1 MIKVIQIVS
10 ERLPE
15 LKLILVSAIISMM
28 SYVNTRDIL
37 MFLLEQLIL
46 KSENEI
52 QETVIASA
60 SKDEIKVIIQ
70 ALIHFVVKYPE
81 ISDQSMNILK
91 LIAKVNDTEIDMQQ
105 LCLKECLN
113 IIKMKIYETHTIIYI
128 LNSFAA

>member
-1 MIKVIQIVS
+1 MIRVIQIVS
-10 ERLPE
+10 QQLPE
-15 LKLILVSAIISMM
+15 LKLILISAIISMM

-52 QETVIASA
+52 QEEVIASA
-60 SKDEIKVIIQ
+60 SRDEIKVIIQ

-91 LIAKVNDTEIDMQQ
+91 LIAKVNDTEIDMQ
-105 LCLKECLN
+105 
-113 IIKMKIYETHTIIYI
+113 
-128 LNSFAA
+128 